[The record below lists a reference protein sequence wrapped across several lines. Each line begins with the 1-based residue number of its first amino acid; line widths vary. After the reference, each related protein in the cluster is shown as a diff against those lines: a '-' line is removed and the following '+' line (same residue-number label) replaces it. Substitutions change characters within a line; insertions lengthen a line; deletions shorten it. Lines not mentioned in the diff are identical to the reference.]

1 MTVMEAFRGLF
12 VDLTALIF
20 NIVLLFIVRAQRGKE
35 YKTVQFRN
43 LTVIVFF
50 ANAMSQTWV
59 FLARADLPVRP
70 VLILFAQLTAYM
82 LNLFVVYFF
91 TLYVEKLA
99 QMETGYR
106 KKLHRINYAI
116 MIFMGICVVVYFIL
130 TVPELGTPGRLPYAT
145 GWFRMFAGFAAEFYF
160 LIYAM
165 TMLIGRTGM
174 NARTKRILPGVFALT
189 FSTLIL
195 QAVIGL
201 MPRLDY
207 LGPTLALFIFYF
219 TVETSDY
226 LNLMRTR
233 QELEEETRRTAL
245 LQAFSEKVATQGRA
259 LLGLN
264 ELILR
269 DSHEEKVLMYARNV
283 ERTGKELVAMASN
296 MPALQRKAEG
306 SADEA
311 VRVVR
316 EEASPADTGIKAEEK
331 AEKKPLAARIS
342 DIGRYG
348 STKDEYE
355 SCRERILIW
364 NEKSSRIILSLSFYG
379 FVLAFLATIVMNVM
393 KEFRPAFVLFFCV
406 TGVCYFPSLFARR
419 FFHKHAT
426 LMAYTG
432 MVIILSFAIMTGSM
446 HATER
451 AIDYPI
457 MLIWLSLLIVDNAFR
472 MTGLIVVMDA
482 ACFTMLFLTKD
493 LSVAQRDMYNILMY
507 SALVIVG
514 HFLLQRNRMNEMMAA
529 GRYEAVQTQLLS
541 TTERLQ
547 EATEQATRASHSKSD
562 FLANMSH
569 EIRTPINAV
578 LGMNEMILRE
588 SRDEKIRLY
597 AHNVESAGKNL
608 LSIINDIL
616 DFSKIEAGRM
626 ELAKGEYHLSA
637 VLNDVS
643 NMIIF
648 RARAKDLAFHV
659 NVDECLPDV
668 LYGDE
673 VRIRQVI
680 TNILNNAVKY
690 TNEGSVT
697 LTVRGERKAV
707 DAVMQKESDR
717 IHGQL
722 DLIVAVAD
730 TGIGIR
736 EEDKEKLFT
745 KFERFDLTQTNTIEG
760 TGLGL
765 AITQSLLAL
774 MNGTVYVDSVYG
786 EGSTFTLRIP
796 QGIVSEEAI
805 GDFRE
810 KTEQN
815 VQASEEYT
823 ETFRAPDAR
832 ILVVDDTEMNLVVMK
847 GLLKQTE
854 LGIDTATGGR
864 QALQMTQDTP
874 YDLILMDQRMPEMD
888 GTQTLQGI
896 RAQEGGSNQNTPVIC
911 LTADAVQGARDRYLA
926 EGFTDYLTKPVEIL
940 SLEAALMKY
949 LPQEMVERVKK
960 RGTKTSQSPQVQAVA
975 GSKAPV
981 SADSGTTA
989 YADSGK
995 EWAQEEALRF
1005 MREDTPKL
1013 LASLRELE
1021 TSLRPFLQKADEPD
1035 EDLPELSQEELN
1047 ELYEA
1052 IPEFID
1058 VYDQDGILRL
1068 LQQTDGYRIPE
1079 ADRKKLEQVRK
1090 CAVGS
1095 DWNGLKE
1102 AMNG

>member
-1 MTVMEAFRGLF
+1 MEAFRGLF
-12 VDLTALIF
+12 VDFTALIF

-35 YKTVQFRN
+35 SGTAQFRN
-43 LTVIVFF
+43 LATFVFL
-50 ANAMSQTWV
+50 ANALSQIWV
-59 FLARADLPVRP
+59 FLARADLPVPP
-70 VLILFAQLTAYM
+70 VLILLAQLVAYM

-99 QMETGYR
+99 LQETGYR
-106 KKLHRINYAI
+106 KNLHRVNYAV
-116 MIFMGICVVVYFIL
+116 MIVMGICMAVYFVVSL
-130 TVPELGTPGRLPYAT
+130 PHLGTPGHLPYAT

-174 NARTKRILPGVFALT
+174 SARTKRILPGVFALT
-189 FSTLIL
+189 FSTLII
-195 QAVIGL
+195 QALIGL

-233 QELEEETRRTAL
+233 KELEEETRRSAL

-283 ERTGKELVAMASN
+283 ERTGKELVAVASE
-296 MPALQRKAEG
+296 MPALQKQTEG
-306 SADEA
+306 RDEEVIRA
-311 VRVVR
+311 VR
-316 EEASPADTGIKAEEK
+316 EEASPLDSGIKADGK
-331 AEKKPLAARIS
+331 AEKRPLAARIA

-348 STKDEYE
+348 ATKDEYDY
-355 SCRERILIW
+355 CRESIRTW

-379 FVLAFLATIVMNVM
+379 FVLAFLATIAMNVM
-393 KEFRPAFVLFFCV
+393 KEFRPAFIIFFCV
-406 TGVCYFPSLFARR
+406 TGIFYFPGLFAKK

-472 MTGLIVVMDA
+472 MAGLIAVMDL
-482 ACFTMLFLTKD
+482 ACFAMLFLTKD
-493 LSVAQRDMYNILMY
+493 ASIAQRDMYNILMY

-514 HFLLQRNRMNEMMAA
+514 HFLLQRNRMEEMMAA

-626 ELAKGEYHLSA
+626 EITKGEYHLSA
-637 VLNDVS
+637 VLNDVT

-659 NVDECLPDV
+659 NVDESLPDV

-697 LTVRGERKAV
+697 LTVRGERKAARETV
-707 DAVMQKESDR
+707 QRENDPVR
-717 IHGQL
+717 GQL

-736 EEDKEKLFT
+736 EEDRKKLFT
-745 KFERFDLTQTNTIEG
+745 KFERVDLTKTNTIEG

-796 QGIVSEEAI
+796 QGIVKEEAI

-810 KTEQN
+810 KTEQS
-815 VQASEEYT
+815 VQESEDYA

-832 ILVVDDTEMNLVVMK
+832 ILVVDDTEMNLVVME

-864 QALQMTQDTP
+864 QALQMTQDTL

-888 GTQTLQGI
+888 GTQTLQRI
-896 RAQEGGSNQNTPVIC
+896 RAQEGGSNKDTPVIC

-949 LPQEMVERVKK
+949 LPQEKVVRMKHAECGSRKGKDVQEKTDCV
-960 RGTKTSQSPQVQAVA
+960 TKAA
-975 GSKAPV
+975 GDTGETKS
-981 SADSGTTA
+981 
-989 YADSGK
+989 
-995 EWAQEEALRF
+995 QEEALLF
-1005 MREDTPKL
+1005 IREETPKL
-1013 LASLRELE
+1013 LSSLQRLTVDLAPYFKKEEKADADVPEISPEELE
-1021 TSLRPFLQKADEPD
+1021 EF
-1035 EDLPELSQEELN
+1035 
-1047 ELYEA
+1047 YEA
-1052 IPEFID
+1052 VAEFSGQ
-1058 VYDQDGILRL
+1058 YDQDGILGL
-1068 LQQTDGYRIPE
+1068 LRQMEDYRIPQAE
-1079 ADRKKLEQVRK
+1079 RERVGQIEK
-1090 CAVGS
+1090 CAKAS
-1095 DWNGLKE
+1095 DWNGLKD
-1102 AMNG
+1102 MMKL